1 MNVILLEAVENL
13 GSIGDLVKVKPGYGR
28 NYLLPQGKAA
38 LATPE
43 NIKAI
48 EARRAELEK
57 AAVEELARAQER
69 AKAFENLQ
77 VVIQANAGSEGKLFG
92 SVGPLDIVE
101 ALATLQV
108 EAERSEIR
116 MPEGP
121 IGELG
126 EYTIGVHL
134 HSEVNADVLVR
145 VVGEGGEAAAVI
157 ATEVVDEVVAEEIA
171 GDVSEAAAESDAP
184 EASEEAASKDE

>member
-57 AAVEELARAQER
+57 VAAEELAKAQER
-69 AKAFENLQ
+69 AKAFENLEI
-77 VVIQANAGSEGKLFG
+77 VVQANAGSEGKLFG
-92 SVGPLDIVE
+92 SVGPIDIVE
-101 ALATLQV
+101 ALAAVQV

-121 IGELG
+121 IQELG
-126 EYTIGVHL
+126 DFPIGVHL
-134 HSEVNADVLVR
+134 HSEVNAEILVR
-145 VVGEGGEAAAVI
+145 VVGEAGETAESVAAAAAEAAN
-157 ATEVVDEVVAEEIA
+157 E
-171 GDVSEAAAESDAP
+171 EAAAEKPA
-184 EASEEAASKDE
+184 AEEE